1 MQLSKFISIIL
12 HPIFMPIMALYLSL
26 KLIPN
31 IGFAITNYLSFIYLI
46 LLFSTILLPLV
57 SLFFLIKSKRV
68 SSLEMRNYKER
79 SVPLFITTLWMSL
92 GYYIIKDILI
102 LAPILK
108 LELISGIILLFTA
121 SIISKYWKISLHMLG
136 IGGVVGVLFSLNIL
150 FGGLL
155 QIIILSILLSGI
167 LGVARR
173 NEKAHNNLQI
183 YTGFVIGFLI
193 ETGGILLF

>member
-1 MQLSKFISIIL
+1 MC
-12 HPIFMPIMALYLSL
+12 
-26 KLIPN
+26 
-31 IGFAITNYLSFIYLI
+31 
-46 LLFSTILLPLV
+46 
-57 SLFFLIKSKRV
+57 
-68 SSLEMRNYKER
+68 
-79 SVPLFITTLWMSL
+79 L
-92 GYYIIKDILI
+92 GYYVIKDILV

-108 LELISGIILLFTA
+108 LELISAIILIFIA

-136 IGGVVGVLFSLNIL
+136 IGGVVGVMFSLNVL

-155 QIIILSILLSGI
+155 QIIMLSILLSGI

-183 YTGFVIGFLI
+183 YTGFEIGFLI

>member
-1 MQLSKFISIIL
+1 MRLSKFISIIL
-12 HPIFMPIMALYLSL
+12 HPIFMPIIALYISL
-26 KLIPN
+26 KLVPN

-57 SLFFLIKSKRV
+57 TLFFLIKNKTV
-68 SSLEMRNYKER
+68 SSLEMSSHKER
-79 SVPLFITTLWMSL
+79 SVPLLITTLWMCL
-92 GYYIIKDILI
+92 GYYVIKDILI

-108 LELISGIILLFTA
+108 LELISTIILIFIA

-136 IGGVVGVLFSLNIL
+136 IGGVVGVMFSLNVL

-155 QIIILSILLSGI
+155 QIIMLSILLSGI